1 MYNLLTLASRKGII
15 LYRYNAFL
23 YQKKKGRQ
31 TDLPK
36 PSQMKRNLF
45 TKLVLLV
52 LVLCLVLCAGLVS
65 CGKNDTDKPAGAET
79 EHKNNVET
87 LTPENALSLDGYA
100 IVRADKAKKDI
111 KNVVVT
117 LHEAIQKATGLNLKK
132 ATDFSGSQSKEI
144 HVGNTKRASTDS
156 LKMDQYQITRQGDK
170 IAILGGSDE
179 AVINGVNYFIENLIC
194 ENGLILADGY
204 NFTSATKYTVTGL
217 KIGGADVNAVY
228 VKNELDAD
236 NYAES
241 ILSVV
246 ANRIGI
252 TAEMSKSAEKVN
264 VIVTN
269 DQSLGITEGSWG
281 LVVKEGKLY
290 VIGTT
295 DYEQKAAFNYMVNLI
310 NNTNGVLAFNDGVVH
325 SEKLITK
332 EEYYKDTQLVIY
344 PEFPQQIRRNYDYQV
359 TVHQGDKSGKI
370 PVYNHTMEY
379 RLTDRA
385 IGGDNY
391 RRFATFA
398 FSGEQVRV
406 DIKVTRDFESYSVI
420 PSAKNFKSEFKDGVI
435 SVYLDKPDYFMIR
448 LDNDV
453 NSLLAVAADYPEYPG
468 DVPSKDGAN
477 VYYVEGWVEPEQGL
491 LKLDEPG
498 TTLYIAPGSVLNA
511 RCKVTGAFSQVL
523 GRGAIVDPYENIREY
538 DGRVAGSEGSGW
550 NMLSMTGVNS
560 KFDGPFL
567 LDARCFNLALNAS
580 NIEVYNYKA
589 LSTMMTTDGIS
600 LFGGKNHYIEHCIN
614 YTGDNSFVYSTEGSY
629 IKDSI
634 TGTTC
639 AIIFPQGN
647 SNNVTF
653 ENIYVIRAD
662 DGFINNR
669 YNPGEG
675 EMNHNAK
682 FINCDAMDCV
692 NLPHFFQGRGMG
704 MEEKPFYFD
713 GISLPALSNSGN
725 PHKTSLKGNAYRLVE
740 IINGS
745 GYIETGNYYLEFNNL
760 YIEGELIE
768 DAFVLNN
775 QGNEGYHY
783 YLSFSA
789 DGKYTPVRPNTKVVN
804 YQAELQVYVGARQIN
819 FADDI
824 VVEGGKYY
832 LPAAEMLKALRSD
845 KKVETKDIGGVEYAE
860 ASQFVAVKAAD
871 DLEIADGDIRFTAV
885 TPRSNILFPE
895 DGEISQYA
903 DSGAW
908 MVDLVYAIEDGEE
921 TFYMYARN
929 NQYGGG
935 LSRDIT
941 EEIQTY
947 GEGTYTLSY
956 MIRSEDPASVSFTIN
971 YDTPEK
977 LGYLHG
983 TQVIPLDND
992 WQMVTATFDVTED
1005 MLEKACWYGF
1015 CISGKSDSPTSC
1027 YVIKNIVL
1035 EK

>member
-1 MYNLLTLASRKGII
+1 M
-15 LYRYNAFL
+15 
-23 YQKKKGRQ
+23 
-31 TDLPK
+31 
-36 PSQMKRNLF
+36 
-45 TKLVLLV
+45 
-52 LVLCLVLCAGLVS
+52 
-65 CGKNDTDKPAGAET
+65 
-79 EHKNNVET
+79 
-87 LTPENALSLDGYA
+87 
-100 IVRADKAKKDI
+100 
-111 KNVVVT
+111 
-117 LHEAIQKATGLNLKK
+117 
-132 ATDFSGSQSKEI
+132 
-144 HVGNTKRASTDS
+144 
-156 LKMDQYQITRQGDK
+156 
-170 IAILGGSDE
+170 
-179 AVINGVNYFIENLIC
+179 
-194 ENGLILADGY
+194 
-204 NFTSATKYTVTGL
+204 
-217 KIGGADVNAVY
+217 
-228 VKNELDAD
+228 
-236 NYAES
+236 
-241 ILSVV
+241 
-246 ANRIGI
+246 
-252 TAEMSKSAEKVN
+252 
-264 VIVTN
+264 
-269 DQSLGITEGSWG
+269 
-281 LVVKEGKLY
+281 
-290 VIGTT
+290 
-295 DYEQKAAFNYMVNLI
+295 
-310 NNTNGVLAFNDGVVH
+310 
-325 SEKLITK
+325 
-332 EEYYKDTQLVIY
+332 
-344 PEFPQQIRRNYDYQV
+344 

-567 LDARCFNLALNAS
+567 LDARCFNLAINAS
-580 NIEVYNYKA
+580 NVEVYNYKA

-600 LFGGKNHYIEHCIN
+600 LFGGKNHYIEQCIN
-614 YTGDNSFVYSTEGSY
+614 YTGDNSFVYSVEGSH
-629 IKDSI
+629 IKDCI

-639 AIIFPQGN
+639 AILFPQGN
-647 SNNVTF
+647 SKDVTF
-653 ENIYVIRAD
+653 ENLYVIRAD

-675 EMNHNAK
+675 EMNHSAK
-682 FINCDAMDCV
+682 LINCDAMDCV

-704 MEEKPFYFD
+704 MEEKPFTFD
-713 GISLPALSNSGN
+713 GISLPALSNVSN
-725 PHKTSLKGNAYRLVE
+725 PHTNSLKGNAYRLIE
-740 IINGS
+740 IINGD
-745 GYIETGNYYLEFNNL
+745 GYIETGNYILDFNNL
-760 YIEGELIE
+760 YIDGELIE
-768 DAFVLNN
+768 DAFLLNN
-775 QGNEGYHY
+775 QGDPGDHFE
-783 YLSFSA
+783 LSLSA
-789 DGKYTPVRPNTKVVN
+789 DGKYTPVKCNTHRVN
-804 YQAELQVYVGARQIN
+804 YKAELQVYVGARQIN

-845 KKVETKDIGGVEYAE
+845 KKVETKNIGGIEYAE
-860 ASQFVAVKAAD
+860 ASQFVSVKAAD
-871 DLEIADGDIRFTAV
+871 DLEIADGDIRFTAI

-971 YDTPEK
+971 YDTTEK
-977 LGYLHG
+977 LGYLRN
-983 TQVIPLDND
+983 TEIIPLDND
-992 WQMVTATFDVTED
+992 WKMVTATFDVTED
-1005 MLEKACWYGF
+1005 ILENACWYGF

>member
-1 MYNLLTLASRKGII
+1 MPKNERKADPSADTIPMKNK
-15 LYRYNAFL
+15 LFAKLAFL
-23 YQKKKGRQ
+23 A
-31 TDLPK
+31 
-36 PSQMKRNLF
+36 
-45 TKLVLLV
+45 
-52 LVLCLVLCAGLVS
+52 LVLCFVICSGLVS
-65 CGKNDTDKPAGAET
+65 CGKNDVNTPADT

-87 LTPENALSLDGYA
+87 LAPENALSLEGYA
-100 IVRADKAKKDI
+100 IVRADKTKKEIADA
-111 KNVVVT
+111 VT
-117 LHEAIQKATGLNLKK
+117 DLFEAVQKTCGLTLKK
-132 ATDFSGSQSKEI
+132 NTDFTGGQSKEI
-144 HVGNTKRASTDS
+144 LIGDTKRMSAHG
-156 LKMDQYQITRQGDK
+156 LKMDQYQIIRQGER
-170 IAILGGSDE
+170 IVILGGTSE
-179 AVINGVNYFIENLIC
+179 AVVNGVKYFIENLLC

-204 NFTSATKYTVTGL
+204 DFTSETKYTITGL
-217 KIGGADVNAVY
+217 KIGGADVFSVY
-228 VKNELDAD
+228 IKNELDAD
-236 NYAES
+236 FYAEN
-241 ILSVV
+241 ILAMVGDRV
-246 ANRIGI
+246 GI
-252 TAEMSKSAEKVN
+252 EADMTKSDEKSN
-264 VIVTN
+264 LVITS
-269 DQSLGITEGSWG
+269 DRGLGIAEGNWG
-281 LVVKEGKLY
+281 LVVKDGKLY
-290 VIGTT
+290 IVGAT
-295 DYEQKAAFNYMVNLI
+295 DYEQKAAYNYFVELVNE
-310 NNTNGVLAFNDGVVH
+310 TKGVLSFEDGIVH
-325 SEKLITK
+325 IEKLVTK
-332 EEYYKDTQLVIY
+332 EEYYENTQLVIY
-344 PEFPQQIRRNYDYQV
+344 PEFPEQLRRNYDYQV
-359 TVHQGDKSGKI
+359 TVHQGDKSGSI

-398 FSGEQVRV
+398 FSGAQVRV
-406 DIKVTRDFESYSVI
+406 DIKVTRDFSSYTVI

-448 LDNDV
+448 LDDDV
-453 NSLLAVAADYPEYPG
+453 NSLLAVAADYPEYPQ
-468 DVPSKDGAN
+468 DIPSKDDPN
-477 VYYVEGWVEPEQGL
+477 VYYVEGWVEPEDGL
-491 LKLDEPG
+491 LRLDGQG
-498 TTLYIAPGSVLNA
+498 TILYIAPGSVLNA
-511 RCKVTGAFSQVL
+511 RCKVTGAYSQVL

-567 LDARCFNLALNAS
+567 LDARCFNLAISAS
-580 NIEVYNYKA
+580 NGEVYNYKA

-819 FADDI
+819 FENDV

-860 ASQFVAVKAAD
+860 ASKFVSAKAAD
-871 DLEIADGDIRFTAV
+871 DLVIEDGDIRFTAIA
-885 TPRSNILFPE
+885 PRSNILFPE
-895 DGEISQYA
+895 DGEISQYG

-908 MVDLVYAIEDGEE
+908 MVDLVYAVEDGEE

-929 NQYGGG
+929 AQYGGG

-956 MIRSEDPASVSFTIN
+956 MIRSEVAASVNFVIN

-977 LGYLHG
+977 IYSLHG
-983 TQVIPLDND
+983 TEIVTIDED
-992 WQMVTATFDVTED
+992 WKMVTATFDITEEI
-1005 MLEKACWYGF
+1005 LESACWYGF
-1015 CISGKSDSPTSC
+1015 CISGKSDTPTSC
-1027 YVIKNIVL
+1027 YVIKNIIL